1 MWYITLGLTGQGDC
15 ANSVSKLRQLVT
27 NQKKEKKK
35 QQPKTSTSL
44 ILTLKKKKIVRNEE

>member
-35 QQPKTSTSL
+35 PTTQNKHFFNTD
-44 ILTLKKKKIVRNEE
+44 IKKKKIVRNEE

>member
-44 ILTLKKKKIVRNEE
+44 ILTLKKKR

>member
-35 QQPKTSTSL
+35 TTTQNKHFFNTD
-44 ILTLKKKKIVRNEE
+44 IKKKKIVRNEE